1 MRMLEEYLD
10 GVYFKRRYKSMTL
23 EAAEKMSKLMEEI
36 NNINQKKDMLYQCCN
51 SCLEAINNIEG
62 NIIDGYQKYHMSRV
76 ISNSYIEL
84 ENAIS
89 KAVEE
94 IYLWATRVEK
104 EEPSDS

>member
-1 MRMLEEYLD
+1 MRMIEEYLD
-10 GVYFKRRYKSMTL
+10 GAIFKRRYNSSTI
-23 EAAEKMSKLMEEI
+23 EAAEKMSKLMDEI

-51 SCLEAINNIEG
+51 SCLESINNVDG
-62 NIIDGYQKYHMSRV
+62 KVIDGYQKYHMSRV

-94 IYLWATRVEK
+94 IYLWATRAEK
-104 EEPSDS
+104 EEPSES

>member
-10 GVYFKRRYKSMTL
+10 GVYFKRRYKSTTL

-62 NIIDGYQKYHMSRV
+62 NIIDGYQKYHLCMV

-84 ENAIS
+84 ENAIN
-89 KAVEE
+89 KAIEE
-94 IYLWATRVEK
+94 IYYWATKDDK
-104 EEPSDS
+104 EEPSES